1 MSNIQDFAVEELKR
15 CGYQFDEDGYPVED
29 PDDEFDINAEMCM
42 CVMEVLEVFEKQG
55 HSGMSASYAISILE
69 KVMRFEP
76 LTPLTGDDDEW
87 NDVSEF
93 GDGSPNFQNK
103 RCSHVFK
110 DAEGVYDID
119 GKIFIDPDGG
129 SYTNT
134 NSRVP
139 VEFPYTPKRIY
150 MNVDEEGNELGER
163 EA

>member
-1 MSNIQDFAVEELKR
+1 MSNIQNFAVEELKR
-15 CGYQFDEDGYPVED
+15 LGYQFDDDGYPVED
-29 PDDEFDINAEMCM
+29 PDEEFDINAEMCM
-42 CVMEVLEVFEKQG
+42 CVMEVLDVFEKQG

-76 LTPLTGDDDEW
+76 LSPLQGDDDEW
-87 NDVSEF
+87 NDVAE
-93 GDGSPNFQNK
+93 QNGGPLYQNR

-110 DAEGVYDID
+110 DPDGAYDID
-119 GKIFIDPDGG
+119 GKIFVEPDGN
-129 SYTNT
+129 SYTSI

-163 EA
+163 E